1 MQIKNLNMIEKTFL
15 FVWPFIIVFSLVTYL
30 ISQSTDL
37 VVGFLLGAFTSMLVN
52 SMHYRFMKNAFLN
65 HREMVRTT
73 TVLLYVAKMVLYG
86 IVLYFVITNDKWN
99 VILAFVGILS
109 YRIVL
114 FPVVFFTLKKQ
125 KKDGDQNV
133 GL

>member
-1 MQIKNLNMIEKTFL
+1 MQIKNLNMIEKSFL
-15 FVWPFIIVFSLVTYL
+15 FVWPFVIVFSLVTYL
-30 ISQSTDL
+30 ISKNTDL

-65 HREMVRTT
+65 HKEMIKTT
-73 TVLLYVAKMVLYG
+73 TIMLYLAKMVLYA
-86 IVLYFVITNDKWN
+86 IVLYFAITSDKWN
-99 VILAFVGILS
+99 VILTFVGILS

-114 FPVVFFTLKKQ
+114 FPVVFFTLRRQ
-125 KKDGDQNV
+125 KRKGDQNV

>member
-1 MQIKNLNMIEKTFL
+1 
-15 FVWPFIIVFSLVTYL
+15 
-30 ISQSTDL
+30 
-37 VVGFLLGAFTSMLVN
+37 
-52 SMHYRFMKNAFLN
+52 
-65 HREMVRTT
+65 VRTT

-86 IVLYFVITNDKWN
+86 IVLYFVITSDKWN

-114 FPVVFFTLKKQ
+114 FPVVFFTLRKQ